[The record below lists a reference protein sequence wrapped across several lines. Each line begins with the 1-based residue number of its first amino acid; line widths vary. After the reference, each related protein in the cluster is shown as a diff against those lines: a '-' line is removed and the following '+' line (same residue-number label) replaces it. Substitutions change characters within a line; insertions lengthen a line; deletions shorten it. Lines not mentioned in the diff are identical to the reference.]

1 MPNKNPDDRQADVA
15 REDSSPGADAHEERH
30 PAEQTTQPGS
40 VDESPPAH
48 GPGGEPTPELPTPE
62 SAEQP
67 AAARTERT
75 DSGDSGDGEQ
85 IAGGDGVQTD
95 SGDGGQTAGED
106 GEQKR
111 SGRRPEGPAHAR
123 KGSLV
128 QTVKRTLSEFSEDN
142 LTDSAAALTYYA
154 VLSIFPALL
163 ALVAIVGL
171 VGDPHT
177 VTTELTK
184 LVSSIGPA
192 SAAQTFKAP
201 IAGLTKSS
209 GAAGILVIV
218 GIASALWTA
227 SGYVGAF
234 MRASNVIYE
243 VEEGRSI
250 VKLRPLQMLVTL
262 VLVVLLA
269 LVLVA
274 LVLTGPLASK
284 VGSAIGIGSSA
295 VTVWNIAKWPVL
307 LIVVAFMIALLYY
320 ASPNA
325 RLRSLKSIFPGA
337 LLAII
342 VWLVASAAF
351 AFYVANF
358 GSYNKTYGAIGG
370 IIVFL
375 VWMWITN
382 VASCWVRRST
392 PSGSALASSGTGPPA
407 PSEKSSLR
415 SARSPNPKSAPG
427 PRRPLTN
434 RRPFLVTKRKGA
446 HHGDPQGQD
455 PGDARAAGQG

>member
-1 MPNKNPDDRQADVA
+1 M
-15 REDSSPGADAHEERH
+15 SSTASGND
-30 PAEQTTQPGS
+30 
-40 VDESPPAH
+40 
-48 GPGGEPTPELPTPE
+48 EPT
-62 SAEQP
+62 
-67 AAARTERT
+67 AAAGTEPTAADRST
-75 DSGDSGDGEQ
+75 APATEGSAQSTAAGERETT
-85 IAGGDGVQTD
+85 AVGGTEP
-95 SGDGGQTAGED
+95 TAGERETTAAASTD
-106 GEQKR
+106 RMPEDETNQKR

-123 KGSLV
+123 KGSAL
-128 QTVKRTLSEFSEDN
+128 QTIKRTLSEFSEDN

-154 VLSIFPALL
+154 ILSIFPALL

-171 VGDPHT
+171 VGDPQT
-177 VTTELTK
+177 VTKEMTT
-184 LVSSIGPA
+184 LVTSIGPA

-201 IAGLTKSS
+201 IEGLTKSS
-209 GAAGILVIV
+209 STAGILLIV

-250 VKLRPLQMLVTL
+250 IKLRPLQMLVTL

-284 VGSAIGIGSSA
+284 VGSAVGIGSTA

-307 LIVVAFMIALLYY
+307 LIVVSFMIALLYY

-325 RLRSLKSIFPGA
+325 KLRSLRSIVPGA
-337 LLAII
+337 FLAVV

-358 GSYNKTYGAIGG
+358 GSYNKTYGTLGG
-370 IIVFL
+370 IIIFL

-382 VASCWVRRST
+382 VAILLGAEINAERERSRQLRDGT
-392 PSGSALASSGTGPPA
+392 PGAEREIQLDER
-407 PSEKSSLR
+407 SEPKAKKR
-415 SARSPNPKSAPG
+415 AR
-427 PRRPLTN
+427 T
-434 RRPFLVTKRKGA
+434 V
-446 HHGDPQGQD
+446 
-455 PGDARAAGQG
+455 